1 MVELVEKVL
10 EVRFLFLLRENKIM
24 SLSQICS
31 HHAAFIDS
39 NKFKESD
46 LAFHLQVKVVNQVL
60 EGDEITEFNPIKD
73 LPSNQFTDVFGD
85 SFISG
90 FITGGEFNALVCYK
104 VKDKSKLRDIKAS
117 AEINFDKVPGLTVSA
132 QGQAHLEES
141 DTSAVAETN
150 VSVSW
155 SGGGE
160 IKDPSIKEWG
170 VKELKAAAI
179 EFPDKV
185 AKFPQRTQYVST
197 SLLFTLELSPLTL
210 PLVQF

>member
-1 MVELVEKVL
+1 M
-10 EVRFLFLLRENKIM
+10 
-24 SLSQICS
+24 
-31 HHAAFIDS
+31 
-39 NKFKESD
+39 
-46 LAFHLQVKVVNQVL
+46 
-60 EGDEITEFNPIKD
+60 TEFNPIKD
-73 LPSNQFTDVFGD
+73 LPAGEFTDVFGD

-90 FITGGEFNALVCYK
+90 FVTGGEFNALVCFK

-117 AEINFDKVPGLTVSA
+117 AEINFDKVPGLSVNA
-132 QGQAHLEES
+132 KGEVNMAEA

-185 AKFPQRTQYVST
+185 AKLPQRTQYVNASAT
-197 SLLFTLELSPLTL
+197 SLAHGTLT
-210 PLVQF
+210 